1 MHLLCNLY
9 EKGYKRFPQDDGLS
23 MRRSTDGGRTWG
35 GEVTDIYTSITWEPY
50 AMQLPYGEVQV
61 YFTDSDH
68 DWLSSPPGS
77 TVEAMSNA
85 AN

>member
-1 MHLLCNLY
+1 M
-9 EKGYKRFPQDDGLS
+9 
-23 MRRSTDGGRTWG
+23 G